1 MRKGLVFK
9 KGIIF
14 ALAAAVVT
22 SLPSYAG
29 VYTVMAENNIS
40 VQSKEA
46 EDNWLEAGDFSVLGD
61 SSGYSFDEDNR
72 ILNVK
77 STATLTIKNT
87 DSNKATTDRICVA
100 YSDSS
105 SDKANITLA
114 GVNIDCTDTDQSA
127 FTIEH
132 NSEADVTVILADHT
146 DNILIGGT
154 ENAGLQKTSARK
166 TDEVHFNDNTLRI
179 MCEHS
184 DEDDHIC
191 DASCGKLTAKGYGG
205 ASGIGGLYDYAA
217 GNISISGGNIAA
229 SADFEGAGIGNGKAA
244 TNYGM
249 TIQITGGNIA
259 ASSQLGSGIGYGY
272 SCTWYKMNICI
283 SGGNIVATS
292 AAKKCGEGIGGGD
305 GKSSDHDANIKIT
318 GGSVNASSVKSQPTN
333 EDGEKIYPLKVS
345 NVADDVTIDDETYS
359 SKLKDA
365 DNNMYI
371 WLTTGEH
378 TVNGVKANYGV
389 SNSGKLLYAP
399 VKDDFTYTAPIALI
413 YDKTAKVATVGIK
426 DDVPYTDKT
435 ITVKYIDGEGNELTD
450 APVNAGTYTVKACM
464 DEAADDHIAVEF
476 ELGSFTIKQA
486 ELDTSDIIRK
496 REIPCKDNVHIVSD
510 VELPDGWIWDS
521 SCESTVIPA
530 GQSVEAVA
538 IYNGDDKANYTD
550 ESRKVTVQ
558 IIRNAHKDEDM
569 DGKCDL
575 EECGKLIKAPQTLIV
590 YDNNNSSSKINVIT
604 NGKLQDD
611 GVADN
616 EDNIYQGT
624 NWSYDSTKNQ
634 LLLKD
639 SSIQSIE
646 CCDGDLTVLVS
657 GENTISR
664 QFDFSSDDGEHA
676 LDVYS
681 DNKGSLTVGEGIRED
696 ISGSGTINLNITG
709 AVVKASDIYCK
720 GNLTIENSD
729 IDCNNDGFAIEA
741 EGNIIITNGYVKAKS
756 DTEMDAIISSKQ
768 ISVADSQIVVESG
781 NTNAG
786 IYILKENITNSIIK
800 EIWQENDSTMA
811 KTSVYGSASL
821 KADLIIASGESID
834 FKNGASITNLD
845 KLIVEDG
852 ATILINGAEHK
863 HNTNGDIIYIWQDDK
878 EHTKEVACKDC
889 PIGYVTKETKSHN
902 YNSQGFCTDCD
913 AYQPAVLTTDKYDI
927 DNDDSKDKVYEIGN
941 AGELYWFSDKV
952 LNNND
957 TYGKIN
963 VVLTDDIVVNENVL
977 KSDGTLN
984 EGMYR
989 DWIPIGTFYYGKNH
1003 VPFAAPYSGKFD
1015 GQNHTISGL
1024 YLKKDD
1030 DRSIGLFGCIEDG
1043 KIYNVSILDS
1053 YFSGATDV
1061 GGICGK
1067 SHLGTVVNCHNA
1079 GTINGTTG
1087 NSHLGIGG
1095 ICGSTYK
1102 GIITDCDN
1110 TGVVNG
1116 DTYVGGICGDSTSPI
1131 TRCYNTGNVSGVY
1144 RVAGICGN
1152 SSSGGY
1158 ASDITNCS
1166 NSGDIRGSG
1175 TYIGGIC
1182 GANFSGI
1189 SYCNSTGAVSES
1201 GDKIGGICGEDI
1213 DGKGDIK
1220 NCYYDSTVYAGDSI
1234 GDKYAYGDITGKY
1247 ENVEGKTTEQYKS
1260 GEVAYLL
1267 QDGQSEEIWGQT
1279 IGTDTYP
1286 LLHGEKV
1293 YKNITYLG
1301 CNDLSDVVS
1310 VVYSNEDKTTY
1321 GDHDYVDGVCR
1332 YCDEE
1337 ALASVTSGEII
1348 TYYPS
1353 LQDAIDYAENIPDSV
1368 VAVIADTDN
1377 SNFYVNNPDSDF
1389 TIDINGNNVGSIVA
1403 NNGKISIIDSKTNG
1417 EIWGGLT
1424 VNSDSIVTLG
1434 DVKILYLTKVYGQ
1447 LILNGGD
1454 LAYVYLYENNAKVF
1468 FNNSDIKIN
1477 NCIYWHDEYFEGVII
1492 NAEPHNIIPIIPN
1505 WSRLEANTPLV
1516 GAGDNITLDV
1526 EWFDISSGIVELDMT
1541 SRIEDNKLIIGAL
1554 INDKVK
1560 TEFDEGETFTY
1571 SGAELKPTV
1580 RVYINRGVQ
1589 ADEQLIEN
1597 TDYTVT
1603 YSDNIN
1609 AGTATATI
1617 TGIGAYSGS
1626 KNITFTIEPKKIDS
1640 PTFDGLKSEYT
1651 YTGQKVEPEFT
1662 LWDGDTVIPPSEYEV
1677 IYSDNTEVGTAT
1689 VTIKDVSGGNYEV
1702 NCKAEFNIVKIDP
1715 MINELPVADAVSYD
1729 PNKTLGAINLSGGN
1743 VLDPSGKNV
1752 PGSWSWADASVVST
1766 VDNSGYDVV
1775 FTPDDQEHYNSVS
1788 GTVQV
1793 NVSKADVNVVDL
1805 PVASTITYGDDLAK
1819 AVISGGRVSFDGI
1832 DQVEIP
1838 GTFAWKDDSIKPFVS
1853 DSDKTLYTVV
1863 FTPAD
1868 SVNYNTAEIEIT
1880 VNVSRAAMPNLLLS
1894 VDNTHKTVGSIAL
1907 PGDWTWLDADTETAI
1922 KAGGSVVATAVYVG
1936 DDKENYDSTELKIT
1950 IYRAA
1955 CSEGKTVKYT
1965 LKGEK
1970 APTCTKAGTG
1980 HTECSICGDV
1990 MSTGVYV
1997 KELGHKWNSGRV
2009 TRKPTYTATGV
2020 KTFTCTVCKAAKT
2033 ASIAKLATTDISKKT
2048 SKITVSGIENKIY
2061 NGKVHTQKS
2070 LVVKAGAKTL
2080 RLNKDY
2086 TVTYSKNK
2094 AVGKASVIIC
2104 GKNAYSGKITKTFAI
2119 VKAAKGKIY
2128 TVGKFKYTI
2137 TGAKADGTGTVAI
2150 AGTTYSRSDKKF
2162 ASLTIAD
2169 TVVIGD
2175 VRFKITSV
2183 SANAFSRYTML
2194 TSVVIG
2200 KNVTSIG
2207 SNAFVSC
2214 KNLKKMTIKS
2224 AKLKSVGAKA
2234 FSGTYSKITFA
2245 VPRNKATAYKKLIKK
2260 GSPSAKAIYK

>member
-1 MRKGLVFK
+1 MRKEILFK
-9 KGIIF
+9 KGIIT
-14 ALAAAVVT
+14 ALTVAMVT
-22 SLPSYAG
+22 SLAP
-29 VYTVMAENNIS
+29 
-40 VQSKEA
+40 
-46 EDNWLEAGDFSVLGD
+46 
-61 SSGYSFDEDNR
+61 
-72 ILNVK
+72 
-77 STATLTIKNT
+77 
-87 DSNKATTDRICVA
+87 
-100 YSDSS
+100 
-105 SDKANITLA
+105 
-114 GVNIDCTDTDQSA
+114 
-127 FTIEH
+127 
-132 NSEADVTVILADHT
+132 VI
-146 DNILIGGT
+146 
-154 ENAGLQKTSARK
+154 
-166 TDEVHFNDNTLRI
+166 
-179 MCEHS
+179 
-184 DEDDHIC
+184 
-191 DASCGKLTAKGYGG
+191 G
-205 ASGIGGLYDYAA
+205 AGGL
-217 GNISISGGNIAA
+217 
-229 SADFEGAGIGNGKAA
+229 
-244 TNYGM
+244 
-249 TIQITGGNIA
+249 
-259 ASSQLGSGIGYGY
+259 
-272 SCTWYKMNICI
+272 
-283 SGGNIVATS
+283 
-292 AAKKCGEGIGGGD
+292 
-305 GKSSDHDANIKIT
+305 
-318 GGSVNASSVKSQPTN
+318 
-333 EDGEKIYPLKVS
+333 
-345 NVADDVTIDDETYS
+345 
-359 SKLKDA
+359 
-365 DNNMYI
+365 
-371 WLTTGEH
+371 
-378 TVNGVKANYGV
+378 
-389 SNSGKLLYAP
+389 
-399 VKDDFTYTAPIALI
+399 
-413 YDKTAKVATVGIK
+413 
-426 DDVPYTDKT
+426 KT
-435 ITVKYIDGEGNELTD
+435 ITAK
-450 APVNAGTYTVKACM
+450 
-464 DEAADDHIAVEF
+464 
-476 ELGSFTIKQA
+476 
-486 ELDTSDIIRK
+486 
-496 REIPCKDNVHIVSD
+496 
-510 VELPDGWIWDS
+510 
-521 SCESTVIPA
+521 
-530 GQSVEAVA
+530 
-538 IYNGDDKANYTD
+538 
-550 ESRKVTVQ
+550 
-558 IIRNAHKDEDM
+558 
-569 DGKCDL
+569 
-575 EECGKLIKAPQTLIV
+575 
-590 YDNNNSSSKINVIT
+590 
-604 NGKLQDD
+604 
-611 GVADN
+611 
-616 EDNIYQGT
+616 
-624 NWSYDSTKNQ
+624 
-634 LLLKD
+634 
-639 SSIQSIE
+639 
-646 CCDGDLTVLVS
+646 
-657 GENTISR
+657 
-664 QFDFSSDDGEHA
+664 
-676 LDVYS
+676 
-681 DNKGSLTVGEGIRED
+681 
-696 ISGSGTINLNITG
+696 
-709 AVVKASDIYCK
+709 
-720 GNLTIENSD
+720 
-729 IDCNNDGFAIEA
+729 A
-741 EGNIIITNGYVKAKS
+741 EG
-756 DTEMDAIISSKQ
+756 TE
-768 ISVADSQIVVESG
+768 
-781 NTNAG
+781 
-786 IYILKENITNSIIK
+786 
-800 EIWQENDSTMA
+800 
-811 KTSVYGSASL
+811 
-821 KADLIIASGESID
+821 
-834 FKNGASITNLD
+834 
-845 KLIVEDG
+845 
-852 ATILINGAEHK
+852 
-863 HNTNGDIIYIWQDDK
+863 
-878 EHTKEVACKDC
+878 
-889 PIGYVTKETKSHN
+889 SHN
-902 YNSQGFCTDCD
+902 YNSQGFCTECD
-913 AYQPAVLTTDKYDI
+913 AYQSAVLTTDKYDI
-927 DNDDSKDKVYEIGN
+927 DDDNSKDDVYEIGN
-941 AGELYWFSDKV
+941 AGQLFWFAGLVNGTLDGVEQNTSA
-952 LNNND
+952 NA
-957 TYGKIN
+957 I
-963 VVLTDDIVVNENVL
+963 LTANITANENLLDSLQYDAEGNVSNG
-977 KSDGTLN
+977 SDFISWT
-984 EGMYR
+984 
-989 DWIPIGTFYYGKNH
+989 PIADCMEDHTTQYSGTF
-1003 VPFAAPYSGKFD
+1003 D
-1015 GQNHTISGL
+1015 GNNKTVSGL
-1024 YLKKDD
+1024 YLNGNST
-1030 DRSIGLFGCIEDG
+1030 RIGLFGSSEADG
-1043 KIYNVSILDS
+1043 NIKNVGVVDS
-1053 YFSGATDV
+1053 YFKGKDFV
-1061 GGICGK
+1061 GGVCGRND
-1067 SHLGTVVNCHNA
+1067 GTITNCYNA
-1079 GTINGTTG
+1079 GNLTAID
-1087 NSHLGIGG
+1087 SSAAIGG
-1095 ICGSTYK
+1095 ICGY
-1102 GIITDCDN
+1102 
-1110 TGVVNG
+1110 NG
-1116 DTYVGGICGDSTSPI
+1116 GTIAN
-1131 TRCYNTGNVSGVY
+1131 CYNTGTVTATGSIASVGGVCGCSIAPISNCYNIGTVTATSSG
-1144 RVAGICGN
+1144 ADISGICGYYF
-1152 SSSGGY
+1152 GPV
-1158 ASDITNCS
+1158 T
-1166 NSGDIRGSG
+1166 
-1175 TYIGGIC
+1175 
-1182 GANFSGI
+1182 
-1189 SYCNSTGAVSES
+1189 
-1201 GDKIGGICGEDI
+1201 
-1213 DGKGDIK
+1213 
-1220 NCYYDSTVYAGDSI
+1220 NCYYLADTED
-1234 GDKYAYGDITGKY
+1234 
-1247 ENVEGKTTEQYKS
+1247 ENGGKTAAQFAS
-1260 GEVAYLL
+1260 GEIAYLL
-1267 QDGQSEEIWGQT
+1267 SQGCSTGEGDATVTYDGSIWGQT

-1310 VVYSNEDKTTY
+1310 VAYSNEDKTTY

-1477 NCIYWHDEYFEGVII
+1477 NCIYWNDEYFEGVII

-1526 EWFDISSGIVELDMT
+1526 EWFDISSGIVELDIT

-1580 RVYINRGVQ
+1580 RVYINRDVQ

-1640 PTFDGLKSEYT
+1640 PTFDELKSEYT
-1651 YTGQKVEPEFT
+1651 YTGQAIEPEFT
-1662 LWDGDTVIPPSEYEV
+1662 LMDGDTVIPSSEYEV

-1689 VTIKDVSGGNYEV
+1689 VTIKDASGGNYEV
-1702 NCKAEFNIVKIDP
+1702 NCKAEFNIVKIDTVI
-1715 MINELPVADAVSYD
+1715 INELPVADAVSYD

-1743 VLDPSGKNV
+1743 VLDPSGKIV
-1752 PGSWSWADASVVST
+1752 PGSWSWADTSVVPT

-1775 FTPDDQEHYNSVS
+1775 FTPDEQEHYNPVS

-1805 PVASTITYGDDLAK
+1805 PVASAITYGDDLAK

-1838 GTFAWKDDSIKPFVS
+1838 GTFAWKDESIKPFVS

-1868 SVNYNTAEIEIT
+1868 NVNYNTSEAEIT
-1880 VNVSRAAMPNLLLS
+1880 VNVSKAAMPNLLLS

-1907 PGDWTWLDADTETAI
+1907 PGDWVWLDADTETAI

-1955 CSEGKTVKYT
+1955 CSEGETVKYT

-1970 APTCTKAGTG
+1970 APTCTKSGTG
-1980 HTECSICGDV
+1980 HIECSICGDV

-2061 NGKVHTQKS
+2061 NGKIHTQKS
-2070 LVVKAGAKTL
+2070 LVVKDGAKTL

-2094 AVGKASVIIC
+2094 VVGKASVTIC

-2119 VKAAKGKIY
+2119 VKAAKGKTY
-2128 TVGKFKYTI
+2128 TVGKFRYTI

-2150 AGTTYSRSDKKF
+2150 SGTTYTRSDKKF
-2162 ASLTIAD
+2162 VSLTIAD

>member
-1 MRKGLVFK
+1 MRKGLIFK
-9 KGIIF
+9 KGIII

-22 SLPSYAG
+22 SLAPYAG

-72 ILNVK
+72 VLNVK

-87 DSNKATTDRICVA
+87 DSNKATSDRICVA

-105 SDKANITLA
+105 SDMANITLA

-132 NSEADVTVILADHT
+132 NSEADITVILADHT

-184 DEDDHIC
+184 DEDGHIC
-191 DASCGKLTAKGYGG
+191 DTSCGKLTAKGYGG

-217 GNISISGGNIAA
+217 GNISISGGNITA

-259 ASSQLGSGIGYGY
+259 ASSQFGSGIGYGY
-272 SCTWYKMNICI
+272 RCTWYKMNICI

-292 AAKKCGEGIGGGD
+292 AAKRCGEGIGGGD

-389 SNSGKLLYAP
+389 SKSGKLLYAP
-399 VKDDFTYTAPIALI
+399 VKDDFTYTAPIALT
-413 YDKTAKVATVGIK
+413 YDKTAKAADVSIN
-426 DDVPYTDKT
+426 DNVPYIDKT
-435 ITVKYIDGEGNELTD
+435 VIVKYVDSEGNELTE
-450 APVNAGTYTVKACM
+450 APVNAGTYTVKVCM

-530 GQSVEAVA
+530 GQSVEAAA

-550 ESRKVTVQ
+550 ESRRVTVQ
-558 IIRNAHKDEDM
+558 IIRDAHKDEDM

-664 QFDFSSDDGEHA
+664 QFDFSSDDGEHT
-676 LDVYS
+676 LDIYS
-681 DNKGSLTVGEGIRED
+681 DDKGSLTVGEGIRED

-756 DTEMDAIISSKQ
+756 DTEMDAIISGKQ

-781 NTNAG
+781 NTNSG
-786 IYILKENITNSIIK
+786 INILEKNITNSIIK
-800 EIWQENDSTMA
+800 RIWQENDGTMA
-811 KTSVYGSASL
+811 ETCVYGSASL

-834 FKNGASITNLD
+834 FKNGSSIINLD
-845 KLIVEDG
+845 KLTVSDD
-852 ATILINGAEHK
+852 ATILVDGAAHTHNTEGGIIYTWKDDAEHIK
-863 HNTNGDIIYIWQDDK
+863 
-878 EHTKEVACKDC
+878 ALSCKDC
-889 PIGYVTKETKSHN
+889 PIGYVTEEIESHGDYEN
-902 YNSQGFCTDCD
+902 GFCICNN

-927 DNDDSKDKVYEIGN
+927 NEDGTKDAVYEISN
-941 AGELYWFSDKV
+941 AGQLYWFAGLVNGTLSGVAQNKSA
-952 LNNND
+952 NA
-957 TYGKIN
+957 
-963 VVLTDDIVVNENVL
+963 VLTADIVVNENVL

-984 EGMYR
+984 DGTFKE
-989 DWIPIGTFYYGKNH
+989 WAPIGTGETGPNVYTGT
-1003 VPFAAPYSGKFD
+1003 FD
-1015 GQNHTISGL
+1015 GRNYTISGL
-1024 YLKKDD
+1024 YFNQENSYD
-1030 DRSIGLFGCIEDG
+1030 IGLFGCNSG
-1043 KIYNVSILDS
+1043 KIANAGILDS
-1053 YFSGATDV
+1053 YFYGTSNV
-1061 GGICGK
+1061 GG
-1067 SHLGTVVNCHNA
+1067 VNGYNDG
-1079 GTINGTTG
+1079 GTITNCYNTG
-1087 NSHLGIGG
+1087 SVSGIGSVG
-1095 ICGSTYK
+1095 GVSGYNYTGS
-1102 GIITDCDN
+1102 ITD
-1110 TGVVNG
+1110 
-1116 DTYVGGICGDSTSPI
+1116 
-1131 TRCYNTGNVSGVY
+1131 CYNTGNVSGSQDFV
-1144 RVAGICGN
+1144 
-1152 SSSGGY
+1152 GGVNGRNKGT
-1158 ASDITNCS
+1158 ITNCYNAGS
-1166 NSGDIRGSG
+1166 VSGNGNVGGVNGLNYTGSITDCYNIGSVSGSEDNVGGVNGYNDGGNITNSYNAGSVSG
-1175 TYIGGIC
+1175 TERYVGGVN
-1182 GANFSGI
+1182 GYNKGI
-1189 SYCNSTGAVSES
+1189 IT
-1201 GDKIGGICGEDI
+1201 
-1213 DGKGDIK
+1213 
-1220 NCYYDSTVYAGDSI
+1220 NCYYDSTIYTGNAI
-1234 GDKYAYGDITGKY
+1234 DKNSSGTATK
-1247 ENVEGKTTEQYKS
+1247 VEGKTTDEFKT

-1267 QDGQSEEIWGQT
+1267 QADESQSDEAWGQT

-1286 LLHGEKV
+1286 VLRGAKV

-1301 CNDLSDVVS
+1301 CNDSSDVVS
-1310 VVYSNEDKTTY
+1310 VAYSNEDKTTY

-1337 ALASVTSGEII
+1337 ALVSVTSGEII

-1353 LQDAIDYAENIPDSV
+1353 LQDAIDYAENIPGSV
-1368 VAVIADTDN
+1368 VAVIADTEYKTC
-1377 SNFYVNNPDSDF
+1377 YVNNPDSDF
-1389 TIDINGNNVGSIVA
+1389 TIDINGNKVNGVTV
-1403 NNGKISIIDSKTNG
+1403 NNGKITIIDSKANG
-1417 EIWGGLT
+1417 EMKGSLV

-1434 DVKILYLTKVYGQ
+1434 DVNVSGYTHVHGQ
-1447 LILNGGD
+1447 LILNGGNLD
-1454 LAYVYLYENNAKVF
+1454 TVYLYENNVKVF
-1468 FNNSDIKIN
+1468 FNNSDIKIDN
-1477 NCIYWHDEYFEGVII
+1477 YIYWTGEYFEGLII
-1492 NAEPHNIIPIIPN
+1492 NVKPNNIIPILLN
-1505 WSRLEANTPLV
+1505 GTRLEENTSLAK
-1516 GAGDNITLDV
+1516 GGDNITLDV
-1526 EWFDISSGIVELDMT
+1526 DWFNETIGLAEVDST
-1541 SRIEDNKLIIGAL
+1541 FRIEDNKLIVSAL
-1554 INDKVK
+1554 INDKIK
-1560 TEFDEGETFTY
+1560 TEFEEGETFTY

-1580 RVYINRGVQ
+1580 RVYINRVVL

-1651 YTGQKVEPEFT
+1651 YTGQAIEPEFT
-1662 LWDGDTVIPPSEYEV
+1662 LMDGDTVIPSSEYEV

-1702 NCKAEFNIVKIDP
+1702 NCKAEFNIVKIDTV
-1715 MINELPVADAVSYD
+1715 INELPVADAISYD
-1729 PNKTLGAINLSGGN
+1729 PVKTLDDIKLSGGD
-1743 VLDPSGKNV
+1743 VLAPSGKSISGN
-1752 PGSWSWADASVVST
+1752 WNWADASVVPT
-1766 VDNSGYDVV
+1766 VDNSGYEVV
-1775 FTPDDQEHYNSVS
+1775 FTPDDKEHYNSVK
-1788 GTVQV
+1788 GTVQL
-1793 NVSKADVNVVDL
+1793 NVAKADIKILEL
-1805 PVASTITYGDDLAK
+1805 PVAGGITYGDDLAK
-1819 AVISGGRVSFDGI
+1819 SVIVGGLALLDGGNEIVVS
-1832 DQVEIP
+1832 
-1838 GTFAWKDDSIKPFVS
+1838 GTFSWKDDSIKPFAS
-1853 DSDKTLYTVV
+1853 DSDKTLYTIV
-1863 FTPAD
+1863 FTPYD
-1868 SVNYNTAEIEIT
+1868 TVNYNTAEAEIT
-1880 VNVSRAAMPNLLLS
+1880 INVSRAAMPNLVMN
-1894 VDNTHKTVGSIAL
+1894 VDNSYKTVGSIAL
-1907 PGDWTWLDADTETAI
+1907 PGDWRWYDKHAETMI
-1922 KAGGSVVATAVYVG
+1922 KAGGSVEALAVYTG
-1936 DDKENYDSTELKIT
+1936 DDKDNYYSTELKIT
-1950 IYRAA
+1950 IYRAP
-1955 CSEGKTVKYT
+1955 CSEGKTVKYSLT
-1965 LKGEK
+1965 GEK
-1970 APTCTKAGTG
+1970 APTCTKSGTG
-1980 HTECSICGDV
+1980 HTECSICGDI
-1990 MSTGVYV
+1990 MSTNVSV
-1997 KELGHKWNSGRV
+1997 QPLGHTWNSGRV
-2009 TRKPTYTATGV
+2009 TKKPTYTAAGV
-2020 KTFTCTVCKAAKT
+2020 MTYTCTVCKATKT
-2033 ASIAKLATTDISKKT
+2033 GSIAKLPTTDISKKA
-2048 SKITVSGIENKIY
+2048 SKITISGIESKIY
-2061 NGKVHTQKS
+2061 NGKAHTQKS
-2070 LVVKAGAKTL
+2070 LVVKAGTKTL
-2080 RLNKDY
+2080 KLGTDY
-2086 TVTYSKNK
+2086 TVTYSNNK
-2094 AVGKASVIIC
+2094 AAGKATMVIR
-2104 GKNAYSGKITKTFAI
+2104 GKNAYSGKITRTFAI
-2119 VKAAKGKIY
+2119 NKAAKGKTY

-2137 TGAKADGTGTVAI
+2137 TDARTNGLGTVSL
-2150 AGTTYSRSDKKF
+2150 AGTTYTRSDKKF
-2162 ASLTIAD
+2162 TSVTIGD
-2169 TVVIGD
+2169 TVTIGD

-2183 SANAFSRYTML
+2183 GANAFSRY
-2194 TSVVIG
+2194 SVLKNVTIG

-2207 SNAFVSC
+2207 ANAFLSC
-2214 KNLKKMTIKS
+2214 KNLRTVNIKS
-2224 AKLKSVGAKA
+2224 TKLKKVGTKA
-2234 FSGTYSKITFA
+2234 FYGTYSKITF
-2245 VPRNKATAYKKLIKK
+2245 VLPKGKAASYKKLIKN
-2260 GSPSAKAIYK
+2260 GSPSANAIYK